1 MSRTCTICINPC
13 RDEIDKALV
22 DSQPY
27 RAVARQFGVSDDAV
41 LRHIRPISVPIW
53 EHAGKWGSEG
63 RLERTRGKPA
73 RDQAG
78 PSVPRSSNGPCSYV
92 VSGLAVLFREI
103 SVKDSPPIARAL
115 PDREIEE
122 LDFL

>member
-1 MSRTCTICINPC
+1 MPRTCTICINPC

-53 EHAGKWGSEG
+53 EHAGKWGSEAREGSG
-63 RLERTRGKPA
+63 RPIGSKEQQRSVQLCSLRTGSFISGDLCKRFATDCP
-73 RDQAG
+73 RPAG
-78 PSVPRSSNGPCSYV
+78 P
-92 VSGLAVLFREI
+92 
-103 SVKDSPPIARAL
+103 
-115 PDREIEE
+115 
-122 LDFL
+122 